1 MGSLGDEEKSKQ
13 IQKVV
18 MHFFAFFTVPEK
30 NLYTFTPMFATFLLQ
45 RMRRWCSTNSFVDS
59 KFNVGIKS

>member
-30 NLYTFTPMFATFLLQ
+30 NLYTFTPLFATFFAAKNAK
-45 RMRRWCSTNSFVDS
+45 MVFN
-59 KFNVGIKS
+59 KFFC